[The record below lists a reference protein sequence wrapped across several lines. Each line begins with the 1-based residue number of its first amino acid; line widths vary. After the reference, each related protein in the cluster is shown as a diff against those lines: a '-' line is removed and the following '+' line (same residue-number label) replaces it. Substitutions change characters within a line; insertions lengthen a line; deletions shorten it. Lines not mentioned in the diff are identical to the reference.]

1 MKLII
6 GLGNPGTKYERTRH
20 NFGFLA
26 IDCFHKNFP
35 GFEPWSMDKTD
46 NALVSKGQTGDEQL
60 ILAKPQ
66 TFMNLSGTAA
76 AKLAN
81 FYKINAQDVWVVHDD
96 YDLPVGIMRISRGAS
111 CAGHK
116 GIKSVIEALGT
127 RDFIRIRLGIHPVGK
142 TFFSVLFKK
151 MLSIEKFVLKNFD
164 RQEQK
169 AVEEITKK
177 TSQALELALKEGI
190 AQAMNQFN

>member
-35 GFEPWSMDKTD
+35 GLEPWSMDKSA
-46 NALVSKGQTGDEQL
+46 NALMSKGQTGDEHL

-76 AKLAN
+76 ANLAN
-81 FYKINAQDVWVVHDD
+81 FYKISTQDIWVVHDD
-96 YDLPVGIMRISRGAS
+96 YDLPLGIIRLSRGAS

-116 GIKSVIEALGT
+116 GVRSIIEALGT
-127 RDFIRIRLGIHPVGK
+127 KDFVRIRLGIHPVGK

-164 RQEQK
+164 KQEQK
-169 AVEEITKK
+169 TAEEITQK
-177 TSQALELALKEGI
+177 TSQTIELALKEGI
-190 AQAMNQFN
+190 EQAMSQFN